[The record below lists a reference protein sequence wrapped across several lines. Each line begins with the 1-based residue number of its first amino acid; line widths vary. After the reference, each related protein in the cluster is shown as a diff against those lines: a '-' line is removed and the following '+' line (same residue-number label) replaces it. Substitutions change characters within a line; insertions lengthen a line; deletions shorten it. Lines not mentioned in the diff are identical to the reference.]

1 MVGYCTEVQLNMSYD
16 TFFINRN
23 LDDDDEII
31 KKYECKVSNTIMIY
45 EESMTHIPSQV
56 GENASEAEE
65 KCLLRIGV
73 NRWSSKII
81 KYLCDNGSPDERHM
95 YKRSKLTVAAI

>member
-45 EESMTHIPSQV
+45 EESMTHIPS
-56 GENASEAEE
+56 
-65 KCLLRIGV
+65 
-73 NRWSSKII
+73 
-81 KYLCDNGSPDERHM
+81 
-95 YKRSKLTVAAI
+95 